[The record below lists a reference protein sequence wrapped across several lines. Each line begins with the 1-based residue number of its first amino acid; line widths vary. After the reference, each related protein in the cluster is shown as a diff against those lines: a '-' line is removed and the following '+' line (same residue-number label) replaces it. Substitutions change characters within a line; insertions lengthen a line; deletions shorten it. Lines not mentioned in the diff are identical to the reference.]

1 MEQKLKRL
9 FDYQKFQRNSRLEAM
24 LAEAEGRCAEVDD
37 DALELVSAAGCSYE
51 PMADPNLYEGMDPTI
66 PSELGMQVQFNM
78 DSPVLFAEGES
89 P

>member
-37 DALELVSAAGCSYE
+37 EALEVVSAAGYDSLIE
-51 PMADPNLYEGMDPTI
+51 HGIVEGVDPVGAIMVEDLP
-66 PSELGMQVQFNM
+66 
-78 DSPVLFAEGES
+78 
-89 P
+89 

>member
-37 DALELVSAAGCSYE
+37 EALEVVSAAGDDSLIE
-51 PMADPNLYEGMDPTI
+51 HGIVEGVDPVGALEVEDLP
-66 PSELGMQVQFNM
+66 
-78 DSPVLFAEGES
+78 
-89 P
+89 

>member
-37 DALELVSAAGCSYE
+37 EALELVNAAGE
-51 PMADPNLYEGMDPTI
+51 QGI
-66 PSELGMQVQFNM
+66 PAVDL
-78 DSPVLFAEGES
+78 SPEDRL
-89 P
+89 

>member
-37 DALELVSAAGCSYE
+37 EALELVNAAGE
-51 PMADPNLYEGMDPTI
+51 QRI
-66 PSELGMQVQFNM
+66 PAVDL
-78 DSPVLFAEGES
+78 SPEDRL
-89 P
+89 

>member
-37 DALELVSAAGCSYE
+37 EALELVSAAGE
-51 PMADPNLYEGMDPTI
+51 QGITAVDL
-66 PSELGMQVQFNM
+66 
-78 DSPVLFAEGES
+78 SPEDHL
-89 P
+89 

>member
-37 DALELVSAAGCSYE
+37 EALELVSAAGDAPLILQGIVE
-51 PMADPNLYEGMDPTI
+51 GVDPVGAIMVEDLP
-66 PSELGMQVQFNM
+66 
-78 DSPVLFAEGES
+78 
-89 P
+89 

>member
-37 DALELVSAAGCSYE
+37 EALEVVSAAGDDSLIE
-51 PMADPNLYEGMDPTI
+51 HGIVEGVDPVGAIMVEDLP
-66 PSELGMQVQFNM
+66 
-78 DSPVLFAEGES
+78 
-89 P
+89 